1 MNTDSKHE
9 KESKLLIE
17 KAKNDLGKKKGY
29 PGYDLELQAI
39 KDPKFKN
46 KYFSNPKPYKLTSIE
61 KDRLKD
67 IHNIGYRPFY
77 EDENL
82 LSLEKSKLIGPFY
95 MEDEFFSKNKKSL
108 SDGIYLATLTKNKY
122 KRIKCLPFAIYEEK
136 TKTFYFLNRQSPFME
151 DICKT
156 DYNKK
161 FQFCNHYIIKNVD
174 IKTAYSLALFFRIS
188 VYLEINYYKNKNY
201 LKYLGLK
208 TTNFIVT
215 NIHDY
220 PGNPYIFMIA
230 DYGIKDKSLNNKEIQ
245 EIISV
250 TNEIKGKKENKLVY

>member
-17 KAKNDLGKKKGY
+17 KTKNDLAKKKGY

-39 KDPKFKN
+39 KDPKL

-61 KDRLKD
+61 KDRLREID
-67 IHNIGYRPFY
+67 NFGYKPFY

-82 LSLEKSKLIGPFY
+82 LSLKKSKVIGPFY
-95 MEDEFFSKNKKSL
+95 MEDEFFSKNKKTL
-108 SDGIYLATLTKNKY
+108 SDGIYLATLTNNKY

-136 TKTFYFLNRQSPFME
+136 TKTFYFLNRQNFFME
-151 DICKT
+151 ALCKA
-156 DYNKK
+156 DYDKK

-174 IKTAYSLALFFRIS
+174 PDTAYSIALFFRIS
-188 VYLEINYYKNKNY
+188 VYLEINYYKNKEY
-201 LKYLGLK
+201 LKNLGLK
-208 TTNFIVT
+208 TTNFMVI

-220 PGNPYIFMIA
+220 PGNPYIFMLA

-250 TNEIKGKKENKLVY
+250 TDEIKGKKKIS